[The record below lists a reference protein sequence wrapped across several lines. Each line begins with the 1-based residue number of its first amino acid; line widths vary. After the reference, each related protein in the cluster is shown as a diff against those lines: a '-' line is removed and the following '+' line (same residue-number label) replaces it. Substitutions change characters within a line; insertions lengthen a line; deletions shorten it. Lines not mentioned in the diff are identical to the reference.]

1 MKQAAS
7 PTLATDVQL
16 FKALGDEVRLKILA
30 LLGNGELCV
39 CDIMEVLG
47 LPQSTVSRHLAYLK
61 HSLWV
66 VGRRNGK
73 WMYYRLHPDLP
84 EDPVRKTIQEYIG
97 AIPELQAEHEKLKTY
112 LENKKSK
119 RRCS

>member
-1 MKQAAS
+1 MKHTAY
-7 PTLATDVQL
+7 PTLSANAQL
-16 FKALGDEVRLKILA
+16 FKALGDEIRLKILA

-39 CDIMEVLG
+39 CDIMEVLD

-84 EDPVRKTIQEYIG
+84 AHPVQKTIQEYI
-97 AIPELQAEHEKLKTY
+97 AALPDLQVEKEKLQTY
-112 LENKKSK
+112 LRHKKS
-119 RRCS
+119 REHCA

>member
-1 MKQAAS
+1 MTQITDA
-7 PTLATDVQL
+7 TLLTSVQL
-16 FKALGDEVRLKILA
+16 FKALGDEIRLKILA

-39 CDIMEVLG
+39 CDIMEVLD

-84 EDPVRKTIQEYIG
+84 EHPLQKTIQEYIT
-97 AIPELQAEHEKLKTY
+97 AMPELQVEHAKLQAY
-112 LENKKSK
+112 LSNKKSK
-119 RRCS
+119 EHCA